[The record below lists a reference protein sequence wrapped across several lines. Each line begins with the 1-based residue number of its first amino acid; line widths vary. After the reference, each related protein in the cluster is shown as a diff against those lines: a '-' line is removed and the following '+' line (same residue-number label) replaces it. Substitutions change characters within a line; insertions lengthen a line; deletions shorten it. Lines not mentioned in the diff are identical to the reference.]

1 MFLYLKIFKP
11 KMKIFSIFALIT
23 TSIMEHNYKYND
35 YIIANHRLRFEGVV
49 GGWVARCLPSFEP
62 FAVEADPAVEC
73 DMVAVADSILVDES
87 CVELTRFDFA
97 EGDAECIFLRSD
109 DDYILTIAN
118 STTPTHIFA
127 CNRRDTRR
135 VRICV
140 GESVNASFLRFGIWL
155 MVNISMAQN
164 SVAAVHSSVIVCHD
178 EAVLFLGE
186 SGTGKS
192 THTRLWR
199 ENIEGVQLLNDDS
212 PFIGIRD
219 GKVIAYGSP
228 WSGKTPCYKNESYPI
243 RAIVRLSQAPHNK
256 IYRLRKMQAIG
267 ALLPSL
273 PPAFLFD
280 AELEDAVMNIL
291 SAVVGGVPMYHLECL
306 PDAAA
311 AQLSHDTVFEV

>member
-1 MFLYLKIFKP
+1 MGNQNF
-11 KMKIFSIFALIT
+11 M
-23 TSIMEHNYKYND
+23 YND
-35 YIIANHRLRFEGVV
+35 YIIANHRLRFEGTSAELVDNY
-49 GGWVARCLPSFEP
+49 LPSFKP
-62 FAVEADPAVEC
+62 FGVDSKPDTKCDLEIAAVSDISLDAVC
-73 DMVAVADSILVDES
+73 S
-87 CVELTRFDFA
+87 ELTRFDFA

-127 CNRRDTRR
+127 CSRHDTSRA
-135 VRICV
+135 RICV
-140 GESVNASFLRFGIWL
+140 GENINASFLRFGIWFL
-155 MVNISMAQN
+155 VNISMVQN
-164 SVAAVHSSVIVCHD
+164 SVAAIHSSVIVCHD

-199 ENIEGVQLLNDDS
+199 ENIEGARLLNDDS
-212 PFIGIRD
+212 PFIGILN
-219 GKVIAYGSP
+219 GKVVAYGSP
-228 WSGKTPCYKNESYPI
+228 WSGKTHCYKNESYPI

-273 PPAFLFD
+273 PPAFSFD
-280 AELEDAVMNIL
+280 AALEDAVMSIL
-291 SAVVGGVPMYHLECL
+291 SSVVGAVPMYHLECL

-311 AQLSHDTVFEV
+311 AQLSHDTIFEV